1 MAMMEGEAKKAAGI
15 MLGRSDDSV
24 DSIRFIRFPSTAVSL
39 KERRGK

>member
-24 DSIRFIRFPSTAVSL
+24 DSIRFDSL
-39 KERRGK
+39 PQT

>member
-15 MLGRSDDSV
+15 MIGRSDDSV
-24 DSIRFIRFPSTAVSL
+24 DSTIRFPSTDVSW